1 MAVPEP
7 APLVD
12 VDAVARAV
20 ARTDAV
26 PKVTRSE
33 FAQPRLSWP
42 DSRRISARLRPAQT
56 LHIYAHRQEVGMF
69 RALFRL
75 IVLMI
80 VLVAVGGFFLG
91 WWGGR
96 AALPDSDAVATAGKS
111 GVEQVKRAGEEI
123 SQKTAAAAKTAGEV
137 LSDGA
142 LTTKIKAK
150 MGLDDTVKALDLNV
164 DTIDGVVTVTGKVR
178 STAERDR
185 ALALA
190 RETNGVRQVIDRI
203 VLQPR

>member
-1 MAVPEP
+1 
-7 APLVD
+7 
-12 VDAVARAV
+12 
-20 ARTDAV
+20 
-26 PKVTRSE
+26 
-33 FAQPRLSWP
+33 
-42 DSRRISARLRPAQT
+42 
-56 LHIYAHRQEVGMF
+56 MF

-91 WWGGR
+91 WWAVAPHSR
-96 AALPDSDAVATAGKS
+96 IRAVATAGKS
-111 GVEQVKRAGEEI
+111 GVEQVKRASEEI

-164 DTIDGVVTVTGKVR
+164 DTVDGVVTVTGKVR

-203 VLQPR
+203 VLEPR